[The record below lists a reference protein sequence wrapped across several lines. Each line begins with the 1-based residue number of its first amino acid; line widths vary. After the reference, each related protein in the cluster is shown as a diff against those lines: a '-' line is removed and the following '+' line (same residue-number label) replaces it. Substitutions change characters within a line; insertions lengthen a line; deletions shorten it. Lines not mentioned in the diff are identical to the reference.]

1 MKAHMYRKDET
12 QVRLGGP
19 LRERQ
24 GGRLMDAC
32 EWAYK
37 TQVNWW
43 PVSSA

>member
-1 MKAHMYRKDET
+1 VM
-12 QVRLGGP
+12 LGGP

-32 EWAYK
+32 VWAYK

-43 PVSSA
+43 PASSA